1 VEGTGFE
8 PSVPRDGRQRPV
20 VANAQWTAG
29 AANPRFIVI
38 SLSSEDAAPQSL
50 YGEIEFRIAREAE
63 DFAEASPRETAVC
76 RTAEDV
82 VLE

>member
-1 VEGTGFE
+1 
-8 PSVPRDGRQRPV
+8 

-82 VLE
+82 VLEIELLPASALE